1 MVEKTPT
8 VYDVAE
14 MAGVSIA
21 TVSRYFR
28 NPDAVREST
37 RERVGQ
43 VVRDLGYVPSGSARG
58 LAARRT
64 GTVGV
69 CFPSFD
75 DVDRIDAR
83 RLGAGPPVRVRVDTD
98 AHQDTG
104 SDLYI
109 AEVVRGTEIEAWRH
123 GFAVM
128 IAVPRGAAAH
138 NVVEGLAGRV
148 DGLVT
153 LARAIDPD
161 QLAHISRRIPVVMV
175 AGPRDGD
182 VYDHVTA
189 NNHGGM
195 VALTDHLITE
205 HRLTRLEFVGGPEDS
220 PDAQVRFEGF
230 TEAMLL
236 AGLGVPE
243 RPIARSDF
251 TRVGGRETGRLLLAE
266 RRLEGIDG
274 LVCANDQSALGI
286 LDELTAAGVRVP
298 QDLAVTGFDG
308 IEASNVSTPRLST
321 VRQPMV
327 ELGRLAVAQ
336 LLRRLAE
343 PMTEP
348 STRVLG
354 VEVLLRDS
362 CGAHATSTP

>member
-28 NPDAVREST
+28 NPAAVRETT
-37 RERVGQ
+37 RERVRE
-43 VVRDLGYVPSGSARG
+43 VVRELGYVPSGSARG

-64 GTVGV
+64 GTIGV

-75 DVDRIDAR
+75 DVARIDAR
-83 RLGAGPPVRVRVDTD
+83 RLESGPPVQVRVDAD
-98 AHQDTG
+98 AHVDTG

-153 LARAIDPD
+153 LARAIDAD
-161 QLAHISRRIPVVMV
+161 QLAHIARRLPVVVV
-175 AGPRDGD
+175 AGPREGD

-195 VALTDHLITE
+195 VALTDHLIAD

-220 PDAQVRFEGF
+220 PDAQTRFEGF

-243 RPIARSDF
+243 RPISRSDF
-251 TRVGGRETGRLLLAE
+251 TRAGGRETGRRLLAE
-266 RRLEGIDG
+266 GLLEDLDG
-274 LVCANDQSALGI
+274 LVCANDQSALGV
-286 LDELTAAGVRVP
+286 LDELTAAGLRVP
-298 QDLAVTGFDG
+298 QDLVVTGFDG
-308 IEASNVSTPRLST
+308 IEASNVSTPRLTT

-336 LLRRLAE
+336 VLHRLNEPMAE
-343 PMTEP
+343 PT
-348 STRVLG
+348 TRVLP

-362 CGAHATSTP
+362 CGPHRRPA